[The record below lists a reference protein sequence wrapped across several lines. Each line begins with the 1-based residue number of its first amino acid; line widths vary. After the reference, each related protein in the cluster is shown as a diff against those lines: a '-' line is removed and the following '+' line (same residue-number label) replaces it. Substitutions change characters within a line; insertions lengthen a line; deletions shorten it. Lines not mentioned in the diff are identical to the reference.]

1 MALGHGSEKLT
12 DKVYIGKKEK
22 ILDCSSYMKVI
33 TDSID
38 EMKEEKIYTISEDYF
53 KNVLLF

>member
-1 MALGHGSEKLT
+1 
-12 DKVYIGKKEK
+12 
-22 ILDCSSYMKVI
+22 MKVI